1 MTIIPPSVRLAAK
14 RAFIRTT
21 YQAYAATIPA
31 GGISVAAILSF
42 ANNPDLLVAG
52 ITVGAA
58 VLSPPLA
65 GLAAYFAWTA
75 KGIPEDYEDAAVQTM
90 TRRTM
95 RAVREANGLSDGIT
109 KR

>member
-31 GGISVAAILSF
+31 GGISAAAIVAF
-42 ANNPDLLVAG
+42 AQEPNWLTAG
-52 ITVGAA
+52 ITIGAA

-95 RAVREANGLSDGIT
+95 RAARLRE
-109 KR
+109 